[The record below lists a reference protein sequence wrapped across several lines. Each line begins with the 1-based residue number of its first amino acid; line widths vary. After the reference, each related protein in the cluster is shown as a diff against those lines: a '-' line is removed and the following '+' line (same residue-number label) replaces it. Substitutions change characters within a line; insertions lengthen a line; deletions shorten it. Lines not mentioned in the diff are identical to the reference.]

1 VLTRV
6 DSLIPVPFGSFQPQL
21 FIAVLSS
28 ATRKFWCLWVVRG
41 AMCEFFTSFKP
52 ELLGTW
58 DIASRPACLP
68 LRVVMF
74 GGGGGYTAPL

>member
-21 FIAVLSS
+21 FIAGAARLESFGACGLSVAPCVS
-28 ATRKFWCLWVVRG
+28 
-41 AMCEFFTSFKP
+41 SFKP

-58 DIASRPACLP
+58 DIACRPACLP